1 MKKAFMVFWS
11 VVMVL
16 ALSCPVF
23 AAGAGGFLR
32 MDYEIEGDV
41 LQIMGSRL
49 PAGGGLTVTAG
60 TQKDIPASLLT
71 VEEAEMPTTVYCL
84 VDVSG
89 SMNQE
94 QMEQVRGVLKAISS
108 HMKDEDNMVLTS
120 LGEDVTVGELLSDKE
135 ERDGAIDALQSGS
148 SYTNLYQGVMDS
160 IKLLSTSTVYHRNRC
175 LVVLSDGEDDHQ
187 TGATEEEAME
197 TVRSSTIPVYA
208 VATLRTGA
216 DNAAQ
221 EYGKR
226 LRSFATV
233 SLGGEGYTPALDG
246 TDSEEAGNAIWNSM
260 QGNSVIRVNLR
271 DLDYDDS
278 RDSLLLRVEYQTA
291 EVRYE
296 DTITLYTAD
305 LPDKA
310 SLQHGQEPAPEPE
323 PTPEPLPEPEPGPS
337 PEPDTFPWVPVMV
350 AIVIVVALLVAVA
363 AVMLRARKKRKGA
376 QDGEASDGQTRIEP
390 SGGGHAGET
399 GRTPGQQRPPAGGGS
414 REKVFRVVLTAIGYE
429 DKRLTFSL
437 KKNCPSTLGR
447 DKRADIILDGSDSK
461 LSGLHCEMLWDGR
474 QLYVRDRESTNGSFV
489 NGVPIQ
495 AKSWMPLE
503 NSDTLRVGAF
513 EYRVRLEEE
522 S

>member
-1 MKKAFMVFWS
+1 MKKAFMVFLS
-11 VVMVL
+11 AVMVL
-16 ALSCPVF
+16 AISCPVF

-32 MDYEIEGDV
+32 TDYEIEGDV
-41 LQIMGSRL
+41 LQIMGTKL

-60 TQKDIPASLLT
+60 TQKDIPASLMT

-108 HMKDEDNMVLTS
+108 HMKDEDNMVLTP
-120 LGEDVTVGELLSDKE
+120 LGEDVTVGELLSDRE
-135 ERDGAIDALQSGS
+135 ERDGAIDALGSGS
-148 SYTNLYQGVMDS
+148 SYTNLYQGLMDS
-160 IKLLSTSTVYHRNRC
+160 IRLLSTSTVYHRNRC
-175 LVVLSDGEDDHQ
+175 LIVLSDGEDDHQ

-197 TVRSSTIPVYA
+197 AVRSSTIPVYA

-260 QGNSVIRVNLR
+260 QGNSVIRVNLG
-271 DLDYDDS
+271 DLDYEDS

-310 SLQHGQEPAPEPE
+310 SLQQGQE
-323 PTPEPLPEPEPGPS
+323 PTPEPLPEPEPEPA
-337 PEPDTFPWVPVMV
+337 PEPDALPWVPV
-350 AIVIVVALLVAVA
+350 AVIVVAVVCLVAVA
-363 AVMLRARKKRKGA
+363 AVMLRARKKKKEA
-376 QDGEASDGQTRIEP
+376 QDGETSGGQIRVEP
-390 SGGGHAGET
+390 SGEGSAGET
-399 GRTPGQQRPPAGGGS
+399 GRNPDLRRPPAGGS
-414 REKVFRVVLTAIGYE
+414 REKVFRVVLTAIGHE
-429 DKRLTFSL
+429 DKRLAFDL

-447 DKRADIILDGSDSK
+447 DQRADIILDGSDSK
-461 LSGLHCEMLWDGR
+461 LSGIHCEMLWDGR
-474 QLYVRDRESTNGSFV
+474 QLYVRDRDSTNGSFV

-495 AKSWMPLE
+495 AKLWMPLE
-503 NSDTLRVGAF
+503 NSDTLRIGAF
-513 EYRVRLEEE
+513 EYRIRLEGEQ
-522 S
+522 